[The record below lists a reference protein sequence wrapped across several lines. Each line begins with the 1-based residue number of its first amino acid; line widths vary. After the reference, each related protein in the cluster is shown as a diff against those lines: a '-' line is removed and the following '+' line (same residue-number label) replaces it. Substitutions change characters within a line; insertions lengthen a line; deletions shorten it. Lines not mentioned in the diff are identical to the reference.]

1 MPLLQ
6 YLIDGLGK
14 GLNTSPIDGTAA
26 EFFAAPNFKLPLMNL
41 ILSSKKSSFWIKKE
55 LAACIFS

>member
-41 ILSSKKSSFWIKKE
+41 ILSFKKSSF
-55 LAACIFS
+55 